1 MVQRHVTGSK
11 GFGPHFIRSVPAKQ
25 SAEAGWPGG
34 TQEAAGDRPADQH
47 STAQHSTAQQD
58 DPAPVQDGIL
68 PALSHRSV
76 TAGYSA
82 LSTII
87 RNRFTD

>member
-1 MVQRHVTGSK
+1 MVRRHITGNEYFS
-11 GFGPHFIRSVPAKQ
+11 PHFIGSVPAKQ
-25 SAEAGWPGG
+25 SVVIGWPGG
-34 TQEAAGDRPADQH
+34 TQEAAGDRPA
-47 STAQHSTAQQD
+47 AQQD
-58 DPAPVQDGIL
+58 DPAPMQDGIL
-68 PALSHRSV
+68 PALSHLSG